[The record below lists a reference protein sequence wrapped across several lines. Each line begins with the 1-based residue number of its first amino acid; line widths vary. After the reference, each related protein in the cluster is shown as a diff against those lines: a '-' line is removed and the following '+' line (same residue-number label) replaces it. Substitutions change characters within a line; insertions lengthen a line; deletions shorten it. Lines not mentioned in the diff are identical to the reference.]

1 MAKKRPYNYS
11 GNARPNNNRKYKNN
25 TRNNGAGK
33 NNYNNKEK
41 KIDLEKTLSI
51 KIDDERL
58 NDVDTLDTSFLEGRM
73 DKKTKSN
80 KKYKEKLLKNKTDNK
95 KIVKQLK
102 VLKNVFFGLAFIC
115 IVVLVVLILVNHSFD
130 KTNKVKDTANDESL
144 VVEDKKVIDD
154 NYLFV
159 GDFYTDKFNFDDL
172 DYHYVKSVD
181 KDLTTEKL
189 LNDLDKKIY
198 DYNPSHVFINV
209 GINDLDDEK
218 SNDEIIG
225 NLKSVIEGIKENRP
239 YAKVFIESLYPVN
252 KDVSKYDKDIIS
264 EDIDNKR
271 IKELNSKIKEL
282 CEEEKVEYLD
292 LYSLLESDDKLN
304 SDYTENGIYLN
315 DKGYDTILEKINKIL
330 G

>member
-11 GNARPNNNRKYKNN
+11 GNTRSNNNRKYKNN
-25 TRNNGAGK
+25 NRNNGVRR

-73 DKKTKSN
+73 DKKPKSN
-80 KKYKEKLLKNKTDNK
+80 KKYKEKLLKNKGNNK
-95 KIVKQLK
+95 KIIEHLK

-115 IVVLVVLILVNHSFD
+115 IIVLIGLILVNHSFD
-130 KTNKVKDTANDESL
+130 KTNKVKDTSNDDTSA
-144 VVEDKKVIDD
+144 VEEKKVIDD

-198 DYNPSHVFINV
+198 DFNPSHVFINV
-209 GINDLDDEK
+209 GINDLDDKK

-225 NLKSVIEGIKENRP
+225 NLENIIKGIKENRP
-239 YAKVFIESLYPVN
+239 YAKVFVESLYPIN
-252 KDVSKYDKDIIS
+252 KDVSKYDKDIID

-271 IKELNSKIKEL
+271 IKELNNKIKEL
-282 CEEEKVEYLD
+282 CKDEKVEYLD
-292 LYSLLESDDKLN
+292 LYSVLESDDKLN
-304 SDYTENGIYLN
+304 SDYTENGVYLN